1 MSSIYNEKVKLKR
14 NGETQK
20 REEENEGMID
30 FIFVE
35 VFSQFQNIFI

>member
-1 MSSIYNEKVKLKR
+1 MSSIYNEKDRLKR
-14 NGETQK
+14 NREIQK

-35 VFSQFQNIFI
+35 IFFQFQNIFI